1 MHSPLILAS
10 TVPVIPAGSAVL
22 IDHVI
27 AGFAASNAPRSVRTF
42 VFVMSRT
49 RSASDGYL
57 QTVRPVVRLTNST
70 ASIST
75 SAEVVLACSN

>member
-1 MHSPLILAS
+1 MIVAAFKFPHLSGVETFHRS
-10 TVPVIPAGSAVL
+10 VSS
-22 IDHVI
+22 
-27 AGFAASNAPRSVRTF
+27 AASNAPRSVRTF